1 MAVIVDFDIWSLF
14 AKLGASTAG
23 TFSVAQPVRQ
33 AQREGD
39 ERRAVGHSL
48 EGHERVPRRWRKPV
62 PRAREVEAEASD
74 SRSTGD

>member
-1 MAVIVDFDIWSLF
+1 MWCCDARGECK
-14 AKLGASTAG
+14 ARAAAAAEGPEAPEPRARRH
-23 TFSVAQPVRQ
+23 VARQ
-33 AQREGD
+33 LPE
-39 ERRAVGHSL
+39 RAVGHTF